1 MRQTCR
7 AIELAVEAVAA
18 AMVLVFAV
26 VILAD
31 VVCRYWLH
39 IPIAWVSEFT
49 VLLFQC
55 TAFLGST
62 LALRRG
68 LHFGIGLVVSR
79 AFPKL
84 GKLLG
89 FFVAAVVTAS
99 SMLLLVLAI
108 RMVRQTWDAT
118 YATLQISHGWE
129 FVAVA
134 FSAGLMALFG
144 LEQGLRVLRPAAAK
158 HAA

>member
-1 MRQTCR
+1 ML
-7 AIELAVEAVAA
+7 ELAVEAVAA
-18 AMVLVFAV
+18 AMVLVFSV
-26 VILAD
+26 VILVD

-68 LHFGIGLVVSR
+68 LHFGLGLVLSR
-79 AFPKL
+79 AWPKL
-84 GKLLG
+84 AKPFGL
-89 FFVAAVVTAS
+89 FVAAVVTAS
-99 SMLLLVLAI
+99 SVLLLVLAI
-108 RMVRQTWDAT
+108 QMIRQTWDST
-118 YATLQISHGWE
+118 YATLQISHAWA
-129 FVAVA
+129 FVGVA

-144 LEQGLRVLRPAAAK
+144 LEQGMGVLRPAAANDT
-158 HAA
+158 A